1 MCVTIFPK
9 DFHHFNNHEALL
21 SLTSKPLD
29 FKQPPPPHHHHQ
41 HHHYLRI
48 AKDDI
53 ENF

>member
-29 FKQPPPPHHHHQ
+29 FKQPPPPPPPPPTPP
-41 HHHYLRI
+41 LPSNSKR
-48 AKDDI
+48 
-53 ENF
+53 

>member
-1 MCVTIFPK
+1 MCVTIFLK
-9 DFHHFNNHEALL
+9 DFHYFNNHEALL

-29 FKQPPPPHHHHQ
+29 FKQHQ

>member
-1 MCVTIFPK
+1 MCVTIFLK
-9 DFHHFNNHEALL
+9 DFHYFNNHEALL

-29 FKQPPPPHHHHQ
+29 FKQPPPPHQHQ

-53 ENF
+53 EKF